1 MNNIVE
7 FSTSLL
13 MINIVLTFQMI
24 LICKPNKIYRN
35 PTNNEITKIVFI
47 SIFIL
52 NIFHCIFAF
61 WAEDTYHIWW
71 DFLTERFSME
81 HYEGIYN
88 WLANKTELNYF
99 LWRSFIWITTL
110 YLIYK
115 SSEKLD
121 LINRCFAVSFVLLNI
136 FVISNT
142 RGALGHS
149 MLLYGIILLF
159 YNKKLSLKFIMS
171 CMIIYLSYFFHK
183 SMYINLIFSV
193 IALMPL
199 KKNVFIISIIIFPLF
214 VEIASR
220 FINLLQ
226 TETISISYADNV
238 GGLSDRTQTYVTGEA
253 INININGIIGQFVKW
268 IPTYLSLIYLC
279 KRVIFQKYFDNI
291 RNKGIYRYLFNLT
304 YVCFYFGTVFSFVE
318 NTSSW
323 IGIRFRYMGL
333 FPLPFIIAK
342 LWCLEKK
349 TNNWIKSIIILSI
362 VSILYTYIFT
372 YKAWM

>member
-1 MNNIVE
+1 
-7 FSTSLL
+7 

-99 LWRSFIWITTL
+99 LWRSFIWIPTL

>member
-1 MNNIVE
+1 
-7 FSTSLL
+7 
-13 MINIVLTFQMI
+13 
-24 LICKPNKIYRN
+24 
-35 PTNNEITKIVFI
+35 
-47 SIFIL
+47 
-52 NIFHCIFAF
+52 
-61 WAEDTYHIWW
+61 
-71 DFLTERFSME
+71 
-81 HYEGIYN
+81 
-88 WLANKTELNYF
+88 
-99 LWRSFIWITTL
+99 
-110 YLIYK
+110 
-115 SSEKLD
+115 
-121 LINRCFAVSFVLLNI
+121 
-136 FVISNT
+136 
-142 RGALGHS
+142 
-149 MLLYGIILLF
+149 
-159 YNKKLSLKFIMS
+159 
-171 CMIIYLSYFFHK
+171 
-183 SMYINLIFSV
+183 
-193 IALMPL
+193 MPL